1 MSNKFMVGFSG
12 VISRAK
18 NVSYNVGL
26 RNYMLGVYNYMT
38 VALALSGLVAY
49 LTASSGLVNVLFST
63 PLGIIISFSPL
74 VISIVMSLKI
84 SSAKI
89 STIKTLY
96 FAYAVLM
103 GLSLSSIFLVFS
115 GVLIAKTFF
124 ITASMFGVMSIYGYT
139 TKKDLSGYGHI
150 LMMIVLGL
158 LIASIVNLFTHSSGL
173 QFGISCISV
182 VVFALLVAY
191 DTQSLKQM
199 YYAVCHDQN
208 IATRMGIFGA
218 LQIYIDFVA
227 IFIHLLQI
235 FASLQNRRN

>member
-1 MSNKFMVGFSG
+1 MVGFSG

-63 PLGIIISFSPL
+63 PLGIVISFSPL

-103 GLSLSSIFLVFS
+103 GLSL
-115 GVLIAKTFF
+115 
-124 ITASMFGVMSIYGYT
+124 
-139 TKKDLSGYGHI
+139 
-150 LMMIVLGL
+150 
-158 LIASIVNLFTHSSGL
+158 
-173 QFGISCISV
+173 
-182 VVFALLVAY
+182 
-191 DTQSLKQM
+191 
-199 YYAVCHDQN
+199 
-208 IATRMGIFGA
+208 
-218 LQIYIDFVA
+218 
-227 IFIHLLQI
+227 
-235 FASLQNRRN
+235 

>member
-1 MSNKFMVGFSG
+1 MVGFSG

-38 VALALSGLVAY
+38 IALALSGLVAY
-49 LTASSGLVNVLFST
+49 LTATSGLAMAMFRS
-63 PLGIIISFSPL
+63 PLGIIISFAPL
-74 VISIVMSLKI
+74 IVSIVMSVKI

-89 STIKTLY
+89 STIKALY
-96 FAYAVLM
+96 FTYAVLM
-103 GLSLSSIFLVFS
+103 GMSLSSIFLVFS

-124 ITASMFGVMSIYGYT
+124 ITASMFGAISIYGYT

-150 LMMIVLGL
+150 LMMMVWGL

-182 VVFALLVAY
+182 VVFSLLVAY
-191 DTQSLKQM
+191 DTQNLKQT
-199 YYAVCHDQN
+199 YYAVCNDGN
-208 IATRMGIFGA
+208 MATRMGIFGA
-218 LQIYIDFVA
+218 LQLYIDFIA

-235 FASLQNRRN
+235 FANLQGRRD